1 MHALNYS
8 LAFCTVN
15 VSHFINSKSY
25 YLRVDLVKLQ
35 IVVLEFSVDVKS
47 AVMFMFLSF
56 VSAIAR
62 NVWFQ
67 MAK

>member
-1 MHALNYS
+1 MYHILLIQN
-8 LAFCTVN
+8 LIIKEN
-15 VSHFINSKSY
+15 
-25 YLRVDLVKLQ
+25 LRVDLVKLQ

-56 VSAIAR
+56 VSAVAR
-62 NVWFQ
+62 NVWLQ